1 MQENDVPEQQLIS
14 IVDDDQCMR
23 DSIRQLV
30 KSFGYAVA
38 TFSSA
43 MAFLKSPD
51 LELTACLIA
60 DVQMPGMTGD
70 ELYGRLVD
78 DGHAI
83 PTILVTAYPNDPL
96 RARVLNEGVVCY
108 LHKPFE
114 QNNLIGCVRKA
125 IELGRRGDH
134 DS

>member
-1 MQENDVPEQQLIS
+1 MPEQQLIS

-43 MAFLKSPD
+43 MAFLQSPD
-51 LELTACLIA
+51 LEQTACLIA

-70 ELYGRLVD
+70 ELYVRLLEDGRT
-78 DGHAI
+78 I
-83 PTILVTAYPNDPL
+83 PTILVTAYPNDRL
-96 RARVLNEGVVCY
+96 RTRVLNEGVVCC
-108 LHKPFE
+108 LDKPFD

-125 IELGRRGDH
+125 IERGCRAAQE
-134 DS
+134 S

>member
-1 MQENDVPEQQLIS
+1 MPEQPLIS
-14 IVDDDQCMR
+14 IVDDDEFMR

-43 MAFLKSPD
+43 KAFLKSPD
-51 LELTACLIA
+51 LGQTACLIA

-78 DGHAI
+78 DGRTI
-83 PTILVTAYPNDPL
+83 PTILVTAYPNDRL
-96 RARVLNEGVVCY
+96 RTRVLNEGVVCY

-125 IELGRRGDH
+125 LKLGPRGDRK
-134 DS
+134 S

>member
-43 MAFLKSPD
+43 MAFLQSPD
-51 LELTACLIA
+51 LEQTACLIA

-70 ELYGRLVD
+70 ELYGRLLEN
-78 DGHAI
+78 GRTI
-83 PTILVTAYPNDPL
+83 PTILVTAYPNDRL
-96 RARVLNEGVVCY
+96 RTRVLNEGVVCC
-108 LHKPFE
+108 LDKPFD

-125 IELGRRGDH
+125 IERGCRAAQE
-134 DS
+134 S

>member
-1 MQENDVPEQQLIS
+1 
-14 IVDDDQCMR
+14 
-23 DSIRQLV
+23 
-30 KSFGYAVA
+30 
-38 TFSSA
+38 
-43 MAFLKSPD
+43 
-51 LELTACLIA
+51 
-60 DVQMPGMTGD
+60 MPGMTGD

-134 DS
+134 GTHNIIYPGGTKTKMAGRGLGTSLAVPTIAFATCDRFVAIARVGTSA

>member
-43 MAFLKSPD
+43 MAFLQSPD
-51 LELTACLIA
+51 LEQTACLIA

-70 ELYGRLVD
+70 ELYGRLLEN
-78 DGHAI
+78 GRTI
-83 PTILVTAYPNDPL
+83 PTILATAYPNDRL
-96 RARVLNEGVVCY
+96 RTRVLNEGVVCC
-108 LHKPFE
+108 LDKPFD

-125 IELGRRGDH
+125 IERGCRAAQE
-134 DS
+134 S